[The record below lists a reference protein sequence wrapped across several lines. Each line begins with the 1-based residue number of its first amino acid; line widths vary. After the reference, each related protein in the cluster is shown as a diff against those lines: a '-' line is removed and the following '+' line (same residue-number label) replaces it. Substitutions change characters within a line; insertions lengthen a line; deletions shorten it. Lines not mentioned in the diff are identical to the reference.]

1 MKTANVF
8 FDRSYG
14 YARAIIALA
23 GGLILVIWPEAVK
36 NSIMI
41 ILGALI
47 LAVGLVSLIMSYT
60 GKWKKE
66 KVPLLLLNSIVDI
79 AFGLVL
85 IIFPDFFMSVIF
97 FVFGLILLIF
107 GLGEIINLFRT
118 AKAVRV
124 PWPLYIGPLIT
135 LVLGVIM
142 FFNPSWVSNALFV
155 VFGAALLLYSV
166 SEFASTYT
174 IRRRMKDMEVEI
186 DENIKQG
193 IEPQPREP
201 ESLILSIKLR
211 RQTDCKCINKN

>member
-14 YARAIIALA
+14 YARAIVALL
-23 GGLILVIWPEAVK
+23 GGLVLVIWPEAVK

-41 ILGALI
+41 ILGSLI

-85 IIFPDFFMSVIF
+85 IIFPKFFTGLIM

-107 GLGEIINLFRT
+107 GLSEVVNLFRT
-118 AKAVRV
+118 ARVVRV
-124 PWPLYIGPLIT
+124 PWPLYIGPVLTLI
-135 LVLGVIM
+135 LGVVM
-142 FFNPSWVSNALFV
+142 FFFPGESGNVLFIL
-155 VFGAALLLYSV
+155 FGSTLLLYSV

-174 IRRRMKDMEVEI
+174 IRKEMKNINTDGNMGESNPNQ
-186 DENIKQG
+186 EN
-193 IEPQPREP
+193 RN
-201 ESLILSIKLR
+201 LSFYPLNYGGKR
-211 RQTDCKCINKN
+211 TANV

>member
-1 MKTANVF
+1 MKSANVF

-14 YARAIIALA
+14 YARAIIALV
-23 GGLILVIWPEAVK
+23 GGLILVIWPAAVK

-85 IIFPDFFMSVIF
+85 IIFPKFFTGLIM
-97 FVFGLILLIF
+97 FVFGLVLLVF

-118 AKAVRV
+118 AKAVHV
-124 PWPLYIGPLIT
+124 PWPLYIGPAVTLI
-135 LVLGVIM
+135 LGIVM
-142 FFNPSWVSNALFV
+142 FFFPEQSGNTLFV
-155 VFGAALLLYSV
+155 LFGATLLLYSV

-174 IRRRMKDMEVEI
+174 IRRAMKNVEMEI
-186 DENIKQG
+186 DKEIKQ
-193 IEPQPREP
+193 IEG
-201 ESLILSIKLR
+201 
-211 RQTDCKCINKN
+211 

>member
-14 YARAIIALA
+14 YSRAIIALI
-23 GGLILVIWPEAVK
+23 GGLVLVVWPEAVK

-47 LAVGLVSLIMSYT
+47 LAVGLVSLILSYT

-85 IIFPDFFMSVIF
+85 IIFPKFFAELIM
-97 FVFGLILLIF
+97 FVFGLVLLVF
-107 GLGEIINLFRT
+107 GLGEIINLFRS
-118 AKAVRV
+118 AKTVRV
-124 PWPLYIGPLIT
+124 PWPLYIGPAIT
-135 LVLGVIM
+135 LILGIVM
-142 FFNPSWVSNALFV
+142 FFFPDRSSNAVFV
-155 VFGAALLLYSV
+155 VFGATLLLYSV

-174 IRRRMKDMEVEI
+174 IRREMK
-186 DENIKQG
+186 NIVVDTETDGSVRQ
-193 IEPQPREP
+193 IEE
-201 ESLILSIKLR
+201 
-211 RQTDCKCINKN
+211 

>member
-47 LAVGLVSLIMSYT
+47 LAVGLVSLILSYT

-118 AKAVRV
+118 AKTVRV
-124 PWPLYIGPLIT
+124 PWPLYLGPLIT
-135 LVLGVIM
+135 LALGVIM
-142 FFNPSWVSNALFV
+142 FFNPAWVSNALFV
-155 VFGAALLLYSV
+155 TFGAALLLYSV
-166 SEFASTYT
+166 SEFASTYV
-174 IRRRMKDMEVEI
+174 IRRRMKDIEVEI
-186 DENIKQG
+186 DENIKQ
-193 IEPQPREP
+193 IEE
-201 ESLILSIKLR
+201 
-211 RQTDCKCINKN
+211 

>member
-85 IIFPDFFMSVIF
+85 LWATGHTVNLMSAIGIIVSCGIVVNDS
-97 FVFGLILLIF
+97 ILKLDS
-107 GLGEIINLFRT
+107 INELR
-118 AKAVRV
+118 KE
-124 PWPLYIGPLIT
+124 GMPLIDAIHTAGHRRLRAIIMTT
-135 LVLGVIM
+135 LTTVFAMVPLLFTSDLGSELQRPLSVAMIGTM
-142 FFNPSWVSNALFV
+142 MVGLVVSLFV
-155 VFGAALLLYSV
+155 IPLIYWFIY
-166 SEFASTYT
+166 
-174 IRRRMKDMEVEI
+174 RRHET
-186 DENIKQG
+186 EN
-193 IEPQPREP
+193 
-201 ESLILSIKLR
+201 
-211 RQTDCKCINKN
+211 N

>member
-1 MKTANVF
+1 MKSANVF

-14 YARAIIALA
+14 YARAIIALV
-23 GGLILVIWPEAVK
+23 GGLILVIWPAAVK

-85 IIFPDFFMSVIF
+85 IIFPKFFTGLIM
-97 FVFGLILLIF
+97 FVFGLVLLVF

-124 PWPLYIGPLIT
+124 PWPLYIGPAVTLI
-135 LVLGVIM
+135 LGIVM
-142 FFNPSWVSNALFV
+142 FFFPEQSGNTLFV
-155 VFGAALLLYSV
+155 LFGATLLLYSV

-174 IRRRMKDMEVEI
+174 IRRAMKNVEMEIDKEMKDSTSVG
-186 DENIKQG
+186 NRTPTKRTG
-193 IEPQPREP
+193 I
-201 ESLILSIKLR
+201 SHSIH
-211 RQTDCKCINKN
+211 

>member
-1 MKTANVF
+1 MYLCRMKPANVF

-14 YARAIIALA
+14 YARAIIALV
-23 GGLILVIWPEAVK
+23 GGLILVIWPETVK

-41 ILGALI
+41 ILGSLI
-47 LAVGLVSLIMSYT
+47 LAVGIVSIVLSYT
-60 GKWKKE
+60 GKWRKE

-85 IIFPDFFMSVIF
+85 IIFPKFFTGLIM

-124 PWPLYIGPLIT
+124 PWPLYIGPAVTLI
-135 LVLGVIM
+135 LGVAM
-142 FFNPSWVSNALFV
+142 FFFPDKSGNALFV
-155 VFGAALLLYSV
+155 IFGATLLLYSI

-174 IRRRMKDMEVEI
+174 IRKEMKNVEVEI
-186 DENIKQG
+186 EKDIKQ
-193 IEPQPREP
+193 IEE
-201 ESLILSIKLR
+201 
-211 RQTDCKCINKN
+211 

>member
-1 MKTANVF
+1 MKPTNVF

-14 YARAIIALA
+14 YARAIIALV
-23 GGLILVIWPEAVK
+23 GGLILVIWPGTVK

-41 ILGALI
+41 ILGSLI
-47 LAVGLVSLIMSYT
+47 LAVGIVSIVLSYT
-60 GKWKKE
+60 GKWRKE

-85 IIFPDFFMSVIF
+85 IIFPKFFTGLIM

-124 PWPLYIGPLIT
+124 PWPLYIGPAVTLI
-135 LVLGVIM
+135 LGVAM
-142 FFNPSWVSNALFV
+142 FFFPDKSGNALFV
-155 VFGAALLLYSV
+155 IFGATLLLYSI

-174 IRRRMKDMEVEI
+174 IRKEMKNVEVEI
-186 DENIKQG
+186 EKDIKQ
-193 IEPQPREP
+193 IEE
-201 ESLILSIKLR
+201 
-211 RQTDCKCINKN
+211 

>member
-85 IIFPDFFMSVIF
+85 IIFPDFFMF
-97 FVFGLILLIF
+97 FR
-107 GLGEIINLFRT
+107 FRT
-118 AKAVRV
+118 YTADFRPGRDHQSLPYRQGGARPVASLSGAADYPCAWSDYVFQSGVGQQRSVRHFRGCAFAVLSVGVRV
-124 PWPLYIGPLIT
+124 HLRGESNPNQENRNLSFYPLNYGGKRT
-135 LVLGVIM
+135 ANV
-142 FFNPSWVSNALFV
+142 
-155 VFGAALLLYSV
+155 
-166 SEFASTYT
+166 
-174 IRRRMKDMEVEI
+174 
-186 DENIKQG
+186 
-193 IEPQPREP
+193 
-201 ESLILSIKLR
+201 
-211 RQTDCKCINKN
+211 

>member
-1 MKTANVF
+1 MYLCRMKPTNVF

-14 YARAIIALA
+14 YARAIIALV
-23 GGLILVIWPEAVK
+23 GGLILVIWPETVK

-41 ILGALI
+41 ILGSLI
-47 LAVGLVSLIMSYT
+47 LAVGIVSIVLSYT
-60 GKWKKE
+60 GKWRKE

-85 IIFPDFFMSVIF
+85 IIFPKFFTGLIM

-124 PWPLYIGPLIT
+124 PWPLYIGPAVTLI
-135 LVLGVIM
+135 LGVAM
-142 FFNPSWVSNALFV
+142 FFFPDKSGNALFV
-155 VFGAALLLYSV
+155 IFGATLLLYSI

-174 IRRRMKDMEVEI
+174 IRKEMKNIEVEI
-186 DENIKQG
+186 EKDIKQ
-193 IEPQPREP
+193 IEE
-201 ESLILSIKLR
+201 
-211 RQTDCKCINKN
+211 

>member
-14 YARAIIALA
+14 YARAIVALL
-23 GGLILVIWPEAVK
+23 GGLVLVIWPEAVK

-41 ILGALI
+41 ILGSLI

-85 IIFPDFFMSVIF
+85 IIFPKFFTGLIM

-107 GLGEIINLFRT
+107 GLSEVVNLFRT
-118 AKAVRV
+118 ARVVRV
-124 PWPLYIGPLIT
+124 PWPLYIGPVLTLI
-135 LVLGVIM
+135 LGVVM
-142 FFNPSWVSNALFV
+142 FFFPGESGNVLFIL
-155 VFGAALLLYSV
+155 FGSTLLLYSV
-166 SEFASTYT
+166 SEFASTYA
-174 IRRRMKDMEVEI
+174 IRKEMKNINTDGRGESNPNQ
-186 DENIKQG
+186 EN
-193 IEPQPREP
+193 RN
-201 ESLILSIKLR
+201 LSFYPLNYGGKR
-211 RQTDCKCINKN
+211 TANV

>member
-14 YARAIIALA
+14 YARAIVALL
-23 GGLILVIWPEAVK
+23 GGLVLVIWPEAVK

-41 ILGALI
+41 ILGSLI

-85 IIFPDFFMSVIF
+85 IIFPKFFTGLIM

-107 GLGEIINLFRT
+107 GLSEVVNLFRT
-118 AKAVRV
+118 ARVVRV
-124 PWPLYIGPLIT
+124 PWPLYIGPVLTLI
-135 LVLGVIM
+135 LGVVM
-142 FFNPSWVSNALFV
+142 FFFPGESGNVLFIL
-155 VFGAALLLYSV
+155 FGSTLLLYSV
-166 SEFASTYT
+166 SEFASTYA
-174 IRRRMKDMEVEI
+174 IRKEMKNINTDGNRGESNPNQ
-186 DENIKQG
+186 EN
-193 IEPQPREP
+193 RN
-201 ESLILSIKLR
+201 LSFYPLNYGGKR
-211 RQTDCKCINKN
+211 TANV

>member
-1 MKTANVF
+1 MKSANVF

-23 GGLILVIWPEAVK
+23 GGLVLVIWPEAVK

-41 ILGALI
+41 ILGSLI
-47 LAVGLVSLIMSYT
+47 LAVGIVSVILSYT
-60 GKWKKE
+60 GKWRKE

-85 IIFPDFFMSVIF
+85 IIFPKFFTGLIM

-124 PWPLYIGPLIT
+124 PWPLYIGPAIT
-135 LVLGVIM
+135 LILGIAM
-142 FFNPSWVSNALFV
+142 FFFPGESGNVLFV
-155 VFGAALLLYSV
+155 IFGSTLLLYSV

-174 IRRRMKDMEVEI
+174 IRREMKNIEV
-186 DENIKQG
+186 G

>member
-1 MKTANVF
+1 MKPTNVF

-14 YARAIIALA
+14 YARAIIALV
-23 GGLILVIWPEAVK
+23 GGLILVIWPETVK

-41 ILGALI
+41 ILGSLI
-47 LAVGLVSLIMSYT
+47 LAVGIVSIVLSYT
-60 GKWKKE
+60 GKWRKE

-85 IIFPDFFMSVIF
+85 IIFPKFFTGLIM

-124 PWPLYIGPLIT
+124 PWPLYIGPAVTLI
-135 LVLGVIM
+135 LGVAM
-142 FFNPSWVSNALFV
+142 FFFPDKSGNALFV
-155 VFGAALLLYSV
+155 IFGATLLLYSI

-174 IRRRMKDMEVEI
+174 IRKEMKNVEVEI
-186 DENIKQG
+186 EKDIKQ
-193 IEPQPREP
+193 IEE
-201 ESLILSIKLR
+201 
-211 RQTDCKCINKN
+211 

>member
-1 MKTANVF
+1 MYLCRMKPTNVF

-14 YARAIIALA
+14 YARAIIALV
-23 GGLILVIWPEAVK
+23 GGLILVIWPETVK

-41 ILGALI
+41 ILGSLI
-47 LAVGLVSLIMSYT
+47 LAVGIVSIVLSYT
-60 GKWKKE
+60 GKWRKE

-85 IIFPDFFMSVIF
+85 IIFPKFFTGLIM

-124 PWPLYIGPLIT
+124 PWPLYIGPAVTFI
-135 LVLGVIM
+135 LGVAM
-142 FFNPSWVSNALFV
+142 FFFPDKSGNALFV
-155 VFGAALLLYSV
+155 IFGATLLLYSI

-174 IRRRMKDMEVEI
+174 IRKEMKNVEVEI
-186 DENIKQG
+186 EKDIKQ
-193 IEPQPREP
+193 IEE
-201 ESLILSIKLR
+201 
-211 RQTDCKCINKN
+211 

>member
-85 IIFPDFFMSVIF
+85 IIFPDFFMSAIF

-107 GLGEIINLFRT
+107 GLGEIISLFRT

-135 LVLGVIM
+135 LILGVIM

-174 IRRRMKDMEVEI
+174 IRRKMKDMEVEI
-186 DENIKQG
+186 DENIKQ
-193 IEPQPREP
+193 IEE
-201 ESLILSIKLR
+201 
-211 RQTDCKCINKN
+211 

>member
-14 YARAIIALA
+14 YARAIVALL
-23 GGLILVIWPEAVK
+23 GGLVLVIWPEAVK

-41 ILGALI
+41 ILGSLI

-85 IIFPDFFMSVIF
+85 IIFPKFFTGLIM

-107 GLGEIINLFRT
+107 GLSEVVNLFRT
-118 AKAVRV
+118 ARVVRV
-124 PWPLYIGPLIT
+124 PWPLYIGPVLTLI
-135 LVLGVIM
+135 LGVVM
-142 FFNPSWVSNALFV
+142 FFFPGESGNVLFIL
-155 VFGAALLLYSV
+155 FGSTLLLYSV
-166 SEFASTYT
+166 SEFASTYA
-174 IRRRMKDMEVEI
+174 IRKEMKNINTDGNME
-186 DENIKQG
+186 DQEN
-193 IEPQPREP
+193 RN
-201 ESLILSIKLR
+201 LSFYPLNYGGKR
-211 RQTDCKCINKN
+211 TANV

>member
-186 DENIKQG
+186 DENIKQRNRTPTKRTG
-193 IEPQPREP
+193 I
-201 ESLILSIKLR
+201 SHSIH
-211 RQTDCKCINKN
+211 

>member
-1 MKTANVF
+1 MYLCRMKPTNVF

-14 YARAIIALA
+14 YARAIIALV
-23 GGLILVIWPEAVK
+23 GGLILVIWPGTVK

-41 ILGALI
+41 ILGSLI
-47 LAVGLVSLIMSYT
+47 LAVGIVSIVLSYT
-60 GKWKKE
+60 GKWRKE

-85 IIFPDFFMSVIF
+85 IIFPKFFTGLIM

-124 PWPLYIGPLIT
+124 PWPLYIGPAVTLI
-135 LVLGVIM
+135 LGVVM
-142 FFNPSWVSNALFV
+142 FFFPDKSGNALFV
-155 VFGAALLLYSV
+155 IFGATLLLYSI

-174 IRRRMKDMEVEI
+174 IRKEMKNVEVEI
-186 DENIKQG
+186 EKDIKQ
-193 IEPQPREP
+193 IEE
-201 ESLILSIKLR
+201 
-211 RQTDCKCINKN
+211 

>member
-1 MKTANVF
+1 MKPTNVF

-14 YARAIIALA
+14 YARAIIALV
-23 GGLILVIWPEAVK
+23 GGLILVIWPETVK

-41 ILGALI
+41 ILGSLI
-47 LAVGLVSLIMSYT
+47 LAVGIVSIVLSYT
-60 GKWKKE
+60 GKWRKE

-85 IIFPDFFMSVIF
+85 IIFPKFFTGLIM

-124 PWPLYIGPLIT
+124 PWPLYIGPVVTLI
-135 LVLGVIM
+135 LGVAM
-142 FFNPSWVSNALFV
+142 FFFPDKSGNALFV
-155 VFGAALLLYSV
+155 IFGATLLLYSI

-174 IRRRMKDMEVEI
+174 IRKEMKNVEVEI
-186 DENIKQG
+186 EKDIKQ
-193 IEPQPREP
+193 IEE
-201 ESLILSIKLR
+201 
-211 RQTDCKCINKN
+211 

>member
-14 YARAIIALA
+14 YARAIVALV

-36 NSIMI
+36 NSIMV

-47 LAVGLVSLIMSYT
+47 LAVGVVSLVMSYT

-66 KVPLLLLNSIVDI
+66 KVPLLLLNSIVDM
-79 AFGLVL
+79 AFGIVL
-85 IIFPDFFMSVIF
+85 IVFPKFFTGLIM

-124 PWPLYIGPLIT
+124 PWMLYVGPLIT
-135 LVLGVIM
+135 LILGVTM
-142 FFNPSWVSNALFV
+142 FFFPSGSGNVLFIL
-155 VFGAALLLYSV
+155 FGSTLLLYSV
-166 SEFASTYT
+166 SEFVSTYM
-174 IRRRMKDMEVEI
+174 IRREMKDVEKVL
-186 DENIKQG
+186 E
-193 IEPQPREP
+193 
-201 ESLILSIKLR
+201 ESGK
-211 RQTDCKCINKN
+211 